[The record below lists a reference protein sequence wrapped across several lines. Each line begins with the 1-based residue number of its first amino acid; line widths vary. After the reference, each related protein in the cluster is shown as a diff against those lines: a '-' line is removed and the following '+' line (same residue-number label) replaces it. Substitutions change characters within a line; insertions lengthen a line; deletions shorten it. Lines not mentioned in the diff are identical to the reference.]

1 MTKARQMHTESIPKL
16 LLKFS
21 LPATA
26 ALIVNALY
34 NVVDSIFVGRGV
46 GELGL
51 AGVTVCFPILTTY
64 IAFIMLIGMGATAL
78 ISIKLGE
85 GKPEEAESIVGNA
98 FLLLIVMSFVLTA
111 FGLIFTKEI
120 LLIFGATENV
130 LPYSV
135 DYLRVLLIGSVFLTL
150 GTGMNSFIRAEG
162 KAKTA
167 MVTMLLGAVTNIALD
182 YVFIFIFDWGIKG
195 AAAAT
200 VISYVVTSTWLY
212 MQYALDRGALKLRL
226 ENLKIKISTSKQ
238 IIKMGFPT
246 FVIQV
251 NGSIQQLIL
260 HRSLAKYGGDLAL
273 AAIGV
278 IMSITTFLVMPAM
291 GIGQGAQPILGFN
304 KGAGDQGRVR
314 KTLGLSILWATLV
327 IIFGQVVSIIWPS
340 QLISLFNDNEELL
353 EIGMHG
359 MKIFF
364 KLIPLVSVQMLGA
377 NYFQAIGKARQATWL
392 GLLRQVLIF
401 IPLLIILP
409 YFWGLEGV
417 WWSAPMSDLGA
428 FLVTGTW
435 LIYDI
440 TKQVRQERKIQK
452 LA

>member
-1 MTKARQMHTESIPKL
+1 M
-16 LLKFS
+16 
-21 LPATA
+21 
-26 ALIVNALY
+26 
-34 NVVDSIFVGRGV
+34 
-46 GELGL
+46 
-51 AGVTVCFPILTTY
+51 
-64 IAFIMLIGMGATAL
+64 
-78 ISIKLGE
+78 
-85 GKPEEAESIVGNA
+85 
-98 FLLLIVMSFVLTA
+98 
-111 FGLIFTKEI
+111 
-120 LLIFGATENV
+120 
-130 LPYSV
+130 
-135 DYLRVLLIGSVFLTL
+135 
-150 GTGMNSFIRAEG
+150 
-162 KAKTA
+162 
-167 MVTMLLGAVTNIALD
+167 
-182 YVFIFIFDWGIKG
+182 
-195 AAAAT
+195 
-200 VISYVVTSTWLY
+200 
-212 MQYALDRGALKLRL
+212 
-226 ENLKIKISTSKQ
+226 SKQ
-238 IIKMGFPT
+238 IKKMGFPT

-251 NGSIQQLIL
+251 TGSIQQLIL